1 MVKVRRLGAHFG
13 GLCALWL
20 FSAGWAAA
28 AEPVDLAL
36 LVAVDVSDSI
46 DGREARLQR
55 NGYIAAL
62 NDPAV
67 LAAIRSGGRRRIAL
81 SYVEW
86 AGFGHYKVVVDWRVV
101 GSAADAQAFAAALAR
116 VPVESRRRTSISDA
130 IVKSIAQLAKN
141 PHPAT
146 RRIIDISGDGPNNY
160 GPLVT
165 IARDRAVAAGITING
180 LPIRPNP
187 SETETHGA
195 ILDIDLYYQDCVVGG
210 PGAFVVLANGFDDF
224 AHAVRRKFILE
235 IAGGAPPQPGL
246 AADPGGGAWD
256 RVRWRLAA
264 ATDRPTCNIGEWL
277 WFSTPATPRR

>member
-1 MVKVRRLGAHFG
+1 MVKGRRSATILA

-20 FSAGWAAA
+20 YTAPVAPAA

-46 DGREARLQR
+46 DAREARLQR
-55 NGYIAAL
+55 DGYIAAL

-67 LAAIRSGGRRRIAL
+67 LAAIRAGGHRRIAL

-86 AGFGHYKVVVDWRVV
+86 AGFGHYEVVVDWRVI
-101 GSAADAQAFAAALAR
+101 GGAADAEAFAAALAR
-116 VPVESRRRTSISDA
+116 APADSRRRTSISDA
-130 IVKSIAQLAKN
+130 ILKSIDHLKKN
-141 PHPAT
+141 PHPSV

-165 IARDRAVAAGITING
+165 IARDRAVAAGITVNG

-210 PGAFVVLANGFDDF
+210 PGAFVVPANGFDDF
-224 AHAVRRKFILE
+224 AEAVRRKFILE
-235 IAGGAPPQPGL
+235 IAGLPPHPDRGL
-246 AADPGGGAWD
+246 AAAPGAGGAHI
-256 RVRWRLAA
+256 LPAA
-264 ATDRPTCNIGEWL
+264 VSERPACNIGEWL
-277 WFSTPATPRR
+277 WFSAPATPRR

>member
-1 MVKVRRLGAHFG
+1 MVKVRRLGAVFA

-20 FSAGWAAA
+20 ITGGWAPVTA

-46 DGREARLQR
+46 DTREARLQR
-55 NGYIAAL
+55 DGYIAAL
-62 NDPAV
+62 SDPAV

-86 AGFGHYKVVVDWRVV
+86 AGFGHYKVVVDWRLV
-101 GSAADAQAFAAALAR
+101 GGAADAQAFAAALAQA
-116 VPVESRRRTSISDA
+116 PVGSRRRTSISDA
-130 IVKSIAQLAKN
+130 ILKSMHHLAKN
-141 PHPAT
+141 PHPAA
-146 RRIIDISGDGPNNY
+146 RRIIDISGDGPNNH

-165 IARDRAVAAGITING
+165 IARDRAVAAGITVNG

-210 PGAFVVLANGFDDF
+210 PGAFVVLANGFGDF
-224 AHAVRRKFILE
+224 AEAVRRKFILE
-235 IAGGAPPQPGL
+235 IAATP
-246 AADPGGGAWD
+246 AAGTGWGKARILP
-256 RVRWRLAA
+256 AA
-264 ATDRPTCNIGEWL
+264 APERPSCNIGEWL
-277 WFSTPATPRR
+277 WFSAPVTPRR